1 MARRKVVQR
10 THTLF
15 LAATVVLLAH
25 TASAQ
30 FRQSQD
36 TSLPIEIAADAL
48 EVQQD
53 QQIAVFTGNVDAQQG
68 NMKLRA
74 DKIWVHYHDQR
85 GGEET
90 QSISKIDAEGQ
101 VFFSSGKETAEG
113 DQGTYDVDKGV
124 IVLTGKVILT
134 QGNNV
139 LRGSRVILDL
149 NTGLSTM
156 DGDAALGDGRV
167 RGLFVPRRDGDR

>member
-1 MARRKVVQR
+1 MARHTIVRR
-10 THTLF
+10 TRTLF
-15 LAATVVLLAH
+15 LAAVAVLVAH
-25 TASAQ
+25 TAAAQ

-48 EVQQD
+48 KVQQD
-53 QQIAVFTGNVDAQQG
+53 KQIAVFTGNVDAQQG

-74 DKIWVHYHDQR
+74 DKIWVHYHDQS

-101 VFFSSGKETAEG
+101 VFFSSGSETAKG

-124 IVLTGKVILT
+124 IVLTGQVVLT
-134 QGNNV
+134 QGENV
-139 LRGSRVILDL
+139 LRGSRVLLDL
-149 NTGLSTM
+149 KTGLSTM
-156 DGDAALGDGRV
+156 DGNAARGDGRV
-167 RGLFVPRRDGDR
+167 RGLFVPRRDGER